1 MREGEVVVVMGVSG
15 SARLPVCETLRGG
28 GGGWSENQ
36 MALQRNVTR
45 PVCASNL
52 SAFFFFVGSTFDER
66 SHFTS

>member
-28 GGGWSENQ
+28 GAGWSENQ
-36 MALQRNVTR
+36 MPLQRNVTR

-52 SAFFFFVGSTFDER
+52 SAFFFFCREYF
-66 SHFTS
+66 